1 VAAKTLLI
9 SAGTGTYLRGHALC
23 SSILYTHTRLNGYR
37 VLGSLRCYQTER
49 GWPMG
54 DKHFAY
60 EERVK
65 VLTDKVGYELRA
77 VSFH

>member
-1 VAAKTLLI
+1 
-9 SAGTGTYLRGHALC
+9 
-23 SSILYTHTRLNGYR
+23 
-37 VLGSLRCYQTER
+37 
-49 GWPMG
+49 MG